1 MRVFEF
7 VNILDIY
14 LVHCTQKKFSN
25 KDFFS
30 KYDQIRRKLGK
41 ARESFMYLL
50 NVRPHNAKLW
60 LTVFFNAL
68 LKALIKIFICLT
80 GRPYSKGLLILKDA
94 VSEGGSI
101 VFWWCFYRLYFNF
114 HCFFYGSSNLFFVTR
129 ASFLRYIILKCKYS
143 VTYLIK
149 LYAIFFTRRLI
160 KGWGHR
166 IFEPLAE
173 GDGRSA

>member
-68 LKALIKIFICLT
+68 LKALIKIFI
-80 GRPYSKGLLILKDA
+80 KGIA
-94 VSEGGSI
+94 YFERCC
-101 VFWWCFYRLYFNF
+101 FWRRFSCFLMMFLQVIF
-114 HCFFYGSSNLFFVTR
+114 QLSLFFLW
-129 ASFLRYIILKCKYS
+129 FIEP
-143 VTYLIK
+143 
-149 LYAIFFTRRLI
+149 IFCNEGF
-160 KGWGHR
+160 
-166 IFEPLAE
+166 IFKIYNFEM
-173 GDGRSA
+173 